1 MAAGLDAQSQSR
13 QVGEQPLE
21 VEGGQ
26 RRACILRGLLQLE
39 PELHLPGRPG
49 VLGAGQAGVL
59 QSQGQGGPFQPQL
72 HGGWGAPGGN
82 LERQQEGLPIAEPL
96 VSQEFLW

>member
-1 MAAGLDAQSQSR
+1 MYRD
-13 QVGEQPLE
+13 
-21 VEGGQ
+21 
-26 RRACILRGLLQLE
+26 LRGHPDCPGPSQDRAEHILE
-39 PELHLPGRPG
+39 PELHLPRRPG

-96 VSQEFLW
+96 VSQEFL